1 MSQSAKDINA
11 ALQLYRVAQGTEH
24 EADAFANLQAT
35 VARVREE
42 QCCGGRCRFC
52 PVWRSK

>member
-24 EADAFANLQAT
+24 EEDAFANLQAT
-35 VARVREE
+35 VARVRDE